1 MLITVNRAEL
11 LATVKRATTIAPPDS
26 PLDVLKGVLLESDSA
41 RKMLTVTSTN
51 LEVAL
56 VEKIPCSAQ
65 EDGALVYSA
74 RTLAEM
80 LQRLPEAH
88 SPNLTFPSLR
98 ILSRSAAFL
107 PWLSIPFLPRLR
119 IRISRCCAAST

>member
-1 MLITVNRAEL
+1 MKTNCRSSILLHKGEDYLLITVNRAEL

-56 VEKIPCSAQ
+56 VEKFHAPHR
-65 EDGALVYSA
+65 
-74 RTLAEM
+74 RTVLSST
-80 LQRLPEAH
+80 LPE
-88 SPNLTFPSLR
+88 PSQKCSSGSRR
-98 ILSRSAAFL
+98 IRWRSAA
-107 PWLSIPFLPRLR
+107 RKT
-119 IRISRCCAAST
+119 ADV

>member
-1 MLITVNRAEL
+1 MKTNCRSSILLHKGEDYLLITVNRAEL

-80 LQRLPEAH
+80 LQRLPGGYGGDQPQGKPRTYDAH
-88 SPNLTFPSLR
+88 QRQRQL
-98 ILSRSAAFL
+98 
-107 PWLSIPFLPRLR
+107 
-119 IRISRCCAAST
+119 